1 MTAARYDIV
10 IDQGSDFALELTVK
24 EDGAAKNLG
33 TPGNWDVRASMRSTL
48 ESTTKYDFATSVTD
62 RTNGK
67 ISISLHHSNSVEA
80 KLPAG
85 TYHYDVEIFEN
96 TVTETGATGPTGDGT
111 QVMRLLQGRATVRR
125 EVTR

>member
-24 EDGAAKNLG
+24 EDGAPKNLG
-33 TPGNWDVRASMRSTL
+33 NPGNWDVRAALRSTL
-48 ESTTKYDFATSVTD
+48 ESTTKYNFATSVVD

-67 ISISLHHSNSVEA
+67 ISISLHHSASIES
-80 KLPAG
+80 KIPAG
-85 TYHYDVEIFEN
+85 TYHYDVEIYEN
-96 TVTETGATGPTGDGT
+96 TGENSDSTGPTGDTT
-111 QVMRLLQGRATVRR
+111 QVLRLLQGKATVRR